1 MSDVWKGRLLPASFR
16 GVPFFVEAHDLK
28 GGRNAVNHEPADRDN
43 TFAEDIGRKGKVFT
57 LEAHVLGDNYFF
69 IRDGLIAAMDTK
81 DSGFLVHPYLGVKEV
96 QPEGFTVK
104 ESTDEGRICRISM
117 TFIEAGEKSSPL
129 ALLDKITGFVT
140 NVVVGVAQVQNAF
153 QLAFK
158 VAELPSYA
166 VESANALVKDF
177 VQTIRNG
184 IKNVSLKP
192 EQQAE
197 LNKKLDDYDGNSETL
212 VRNPASNAAEVDG
225 IIALLKDVV
234 EDPPDSFTIDT
245 TLGRDDKLDVFKDLL
260 NFDDGS
266 ANIPSNTPTRAQE
279 KANAAAF
286 GNLVRQLAIVRYS
299 EQSVSKE
306 YESIDTAV
314 AVRNTIRDYIE
325 AQLLSV
331 TDDTIFQFFQDLYA
345 QIVDLLPD
353 PDSDLAN
360 VIKLQILSSVPSLVL
375 TYDLYKAPD
384 NERDILDR
392 NKIKNPAF
400 INGEVEV
407 LSE

>member
-1 MSDVWKGRLLPASFR
+1 MSDVWKARLLPASFR
-16 GVPFFVEAHDLK
+16 GIPFFIESHDLK
-28 GGRNAVNHEPADRDN
+28 GGRNAVSHEPADRDN
-43 TFAEDIGRKGKVFT
+43 TFSEDIGRKGKVFT
-57 LEAHVLGDNYFF
+57 LEAHILGDTYFF
-69 IRDGLIAAMDTK
+69 IRDGLISAMDTK
-81 DSGFLVHPYLGVKEV
+81 DPGFLVHPYLGIKEV
-96 QPEGFTVK
+96 QPEGFSVR

-166 VESANALVKDF
+166 IESANSLVKDF
-177 VQTIRNG
+177 VTTIRNG

-197 LNKKLDDYDGNSETL
+197 LNKKLDDYDGNSEAM
-212 VRNPASNAAEVDG
+212 VRNPASNAAEVDS
-225 IIALLKDVV
+225 IISLLKDVV

-245 TLGRDDKLDVFKDLL
+245 TLGRDDKLDVFADLL

-266 ANIPSNTPTRAQE
+266 EDIPSNTPTRVQE
-279 KANAAAF
+279 KANAVAF
-286 GNLVRQLAIVRYS
+286 GNLVRQLSIIRYS
-299 EQSVSKE
+299 EQAVSKE
-306 YESIDTAV
+306 YESIDTAIS
-314 AVRNTIRDYIE
+314 VRNSIRDYIE
-325 AQLLSV
+325 AQLLSA

-345 QIVDLLPD
+345 QVIDLLPD
-353 PDSDLAN
+353 PNSDLAN
-360 VIKLQILSSVPSLVL
+360 VITLNLLASVPSLVL
-375 TYDLYKAPD
+375 TYDLYESPE

-392 NKIKNPAF
+392 NRIQNPAF

>member
-1 MSDVWKGRLLPASFR
+1 MSDVWKGRLLPGSFR
-16 GVPFFVEAHDLK
+16 GIPFLMEAHDLK
-28 GGRNAVNHEPADRDN
+28 GGRNAVSHEPADRDN
-43 TFAEDIGRKGKVFT
+43 TFAEDIGRKSKVFT
-57 LEAHVLGDNYFF
+57 LEVHLIGDNYFF
-69 IRDGLIAAMDTK
+69 LRDGLIAAMDTK

-96 QPEGFTVK
+96 QPEGYSVK
-104 ESTDEGRICRISM
+104 ESTDEGRIARLSL

-177 VQTIRNG
+177 VQTIRDG

-197 LNKKLDDYDGNSETL
+197 LNKKLDDYDSNSETM

-245 TLGRDDKLDVFKDLL
+245 TLGRDDKLDVFTDLL
-260 NFDDGS
+260 AFDDGS
-266 ANIPSNTPTRAQE
+266 ESIPSNTPTRVQE
-279 KANAAAF
+279 KANARAF
-286 GNLVRQLAIVRYS
+286 GDLIRRLAIVRYA
-299 EQSVSKE
+299 EQSVNKE

-314 AVRNTIRDYIE
+314 SVRNTIRDYIE
-325 AQLLSV
+325 AQLLSA

-353 PDSDLAN
+353 PNSDLAN
-360 VIKLQILSSVPSLVL
+360 VITLDLLASIPSIVL
-375 TYDLYKAPD
+375 AYDLYKSPD

-392 NKIKNPAF
+392 NRIQNPAF